1 MGLIGLYVGIIPIA
15 VGMLWLP
22 WMRQLD
28 KRWLR
33 FLLALTIGLLVFLG
47 IDAAIEG
54 LDLGASGAESL
65 GGGALMWLG
74 AALAYLALVAVDGLL
89 SRRGRGGEH
98 VALLVAIGIGLHNL
112 GEGLVIGSAYAVG
125 SLALGAA
132 LVVGFAIHNTTEGLA
147 IVAPVAERPP
157 RHRAPRAARPDR
169 RCAGHPRSLDRRIR
183 FRSEPGRIHVRCRCG
198 RDRPRGRPDRAA
210 GPRQR
215 GALSP
220 PARGRRAGR
229 GARPHVRDK
238 PADLGMTMETEA
250 SHAVQD
256 YAKAIYS
263 LSRRGSET
271 VATSALA
278 DRLAVS
284 PASASAM
291 AKRLAELGLV
301 THEPYHGVRLTES
314 GEKLALEVIRHHRL
328 IELYLSEALGMPWDR
343 VHDEAE
349 VLEHAISEELSELI
363 AEKLGD
369 PTHDPHGDPIPTRD
383 GRIEEGATRS
393 LAESEP
399 GERVVL
405 TRVSD
410 SDPAML
416 RYLGE
421 RGIEP
426 GTRLEVIG
434 REPFGGP
441 LNVRVGRHELPLG
454 LGLARA
460 MRVSESA
467 LGASR

>member
-1 MGLIGLYVGIIPIA
+1 
-15 VGMLWLP
+15 
-22 WMRQLD
+22 
-28 KRWLR
+28 
-33 FLLALTIGLLVFLG
+33 
-47 IDAAIEG
+47 
-54 LDLGASGAESL
+54 
-65 GGGALMWLG
+65 
-74 AALAYLALVAVDGLL
+74 
-89 SRRGRGGEH
+89 
-98 VALLVAIGIGLHNL
+98 
-112 GEGLVIGSAYAVG
+112 
-125 SLALGAA
+125 
-132 LVVGFAIHNTTEGLA
+132 
-147 IVAPVAERPP
+147 
-157 RHRAPRAARPDR
+157 
-169 RCAGHPRSLDRRIR
+169 
-183 FRSEPGRIHVRCRCG
+183 
-198 RDRPRGRPDRAA
+198 
-210 GPRQR
+210 
-215 GALSP
+215 
-220 PARGRRAGR
+220 
-229 GARPHVRDK
+229 
-238 PADLGMTMETEA
+238 METET

-278 DRLAVS
+278 DRMDVS

-301 THEPYHGVRLTES
+301 THEPYHGMKLTDS

-363 AEKLGD
+363 AAKLGD

-383 GRIEEGATRS
+383 GHIEEAVSRS
-393 LAESEP
+393 LEDCEP
-399 GERVVL
+399 GDLVML

-426 GTRLEVIG
+426 GTRLEVVG

-441 LNVRVGRHELPLG
+441 LNVRVGERKLPLG

-460 MRVSESA
+460 MRVN
-467 LGASR
+467 